1 MGVKMSSL
9 ARFEAEILNAG
20 DSGKPLRDY
29 IPLILESMAAQDIAQ
44 RALAHRAGINKTRLG
59 LLLHRDPAKRSVM
72 TQPELEKILHAL
84 GTNILQAYTCLETF
98 QGLDPLDRQRYSTII
113 AMLCDMF
120 AELPRKIIEALDEI
134 NGIDGSE
141 VKRDWGAPLQR
152 AVVKKVAEE
161 VVKIRERRA
170 RLTDGDDFAF

>member
-1 MGVKMSSL
+1 MD
-9 ARFEAEILNAG
+9 AG
-20 DSGKPLRDY
+20 ESGNPLRDY
-29 IPLILESMAAQDIAQ
+29 IPLILESMAAQETAQ
-44 RALAHRAGINKTRLG
+44 RALAQKTGINKTRLG
-59 LLLHRDPAKRSVM
+59 LLLHRDPAKRSVI

-98 QGLDPLDRQRYSTII
+98 QGLDLLDRQRYSTII

-120 AELPRKIIEALDEI
+120 ADLPRKIIEALDEI

-170 RLTDGDDFAF
+170 RLLDGDDFEL

>member
-1 MGVKMSSL
+1 MD
-9 ARFEAEILNAG
+9 AG
-20 DSGKPLRDY
+20 ESGNPLRDY
-29 IPLILESMAAQDIAQ
+29 IPLILESMAAQETAQ
-44 RALAHRAGINKTRLG
+44 RALAQKTGINKTRLG
-59 LLLHRDPAKRSVM
+59 LLLHRDPAKRSVI

-84 GTNILQAYTCLETF
+84 GSNMLQAYTCIETF
-98 QGLDPLDRQRYSTII
+98 EGLDLVDRQRYSTII
-113 AMLCDMF
+113 SMLCDMF

-152 AVVKKVAEE
+152 AVVKKVADE

-170 RLTDGDDFAF
+170 RRTDGDDFEF

>member
-1 MGVKMSSL
+1 MD
-9 ARFEAEILNAG
+9 AG
-20 DSGKPLRDY
+20 ESGNPLRDY
-29 IPLILESMAAQDIAQ
+29 IPLILESMAAQETAQ
-44 RALAHRAGINKTRLG
+44 RALAQKTGINKTRLG
-59 LLLHRDPAKRSVM
+59 LLLHRDPAKRSVI

-98 QGLDPLDRQRYSTII
+98 QGLDLLDRQRYSTII

-120 AELPRKIIEALDEI
+120 ADLPRKIIEALDEI

-152 AVVKKVAEE
+152 AVGKKVAEE

-170 RLTDGDDFAF
+170 RLVDGDDFEL

>member
-1 MGVKMSSL
+1 MD
-9 ARFEAEILNAG
+9 AG
-20 DSGKPLRDY
+20 ESGNPRRDY
-29 IPLILESMAAQDIAQ
+29 IPLILESMAAQETAQ
-44 RALAHRAGINKTRLG
+44 RALAQKTGINKTRLG

-84 GTNILQAYTCLETF
+84 GMSLLQAYTCIETF
-98 QGLDPLDRQRYSTII
+98 QVLDLLDRQRYSTII

-120 AELPRKIIEALDEI
+120 ADLPRKIIEALDEI

-170 RLTDGDDFAF
+170 RLVDGDDFEL